1 MDNSYTHFSQDS
13 YELPSDFKASILN
26 TVMNSNVTE
35 ALKADWD
42 WLWGKFQ
49 ASDSA
54 AEQQVIYYALGLI
67 QDEATFLK

>member
-1 MDNSYTHFSQDS
+1 
-13 YELPSDFKASILN
+13 
-26 TVMNSNVTE
+26 MNSNVTE

-67 QDEATFLK
+67 QDDATLLK